1 MTKIKN
7 ILAAFATIV
16 IFSNITNA
24 QTVNASYTYP
34 NEPLAVKYVG
44 VVDNYLTFKVSVDE
58 QVSDNSFFAI
68 TDKSEGVL
76 YSSNLRAKY
85 NERIVKVEK
94 KDDQILDFKLVV
106 GKKTYLKS
114 FSINTMK
121 TETTTVAE
129 NDITKF

>member
-16 IFSNITNA
+16 IFSNVTNA
-24 QTVNASYTYP
+24 QTVKASYTYQD
-34 NEPLAVKYVG
+34 EPLAVKYVG

-58 QVSDNSFFAI
+58 QVSNNSFFAI

-76 YSSNLRAKY
+76 YSSDLRAKY